1 MNNGMYCRDEL
12 FLRSLVCYIGNNF
25 PRCFANRELN
35 IKITRSW
42 AHLKVR
48 HSSLYI
54 ILHISPLW
62 LGYVGLLQSFLNFQ
76 RKQLAVDIDSF
87 M

>member
-1 MNNGMYCRDEL
+1 MYCRDEL
-12 FLRSLVCYIGNNF
+12 FLRSHVGCIGNIF

-35 IKITRSW
+35 IKITLLW

-62 LGYVGLLQSFLNFQ
+62 SGYVGLLQAFLDFR
-76 RKQLAVDIDSF
+76 RKQLAVDTVSF
-87 M
+87 V